1 MRDRNKDMQKKIA
14 LIEPYRHSE
23 VLRSLAILLDHQG
36 WTISIF
42 TNPTVKADL
51 YELDD
56 YQQLHWFVGDTQ
68 TPTAF
73 LKHHHEQLARQDLL
87 LFVTLVTDFKALRDY
102 IWPAPSL
109 LILHNGHTFL
119 APYSN
124 LIFPKRL
131 IDWGRFLRFLLF
143 RQARQR
149 RQLLASVD
157 YLCGPS
163 EEIQTHWL
171 KTWPSLKEQ
180 YQWIKPLPFAFFEGS
195 PTREASEVVR
205 IVIPGTVNPEGRNY
219 DLVREALQKVL
230 PRLKRKVELL
240 FLGSANRAEAKKVL
254 RSFTALETD
263 NFRCLTFSNIL
274 PQADFDRYLR
284 TTDFL
289 LLPLRSH
296 YPLGLIRER
305 YGFSNIS
312 GGLNDALRFGIPVL
326 LPKHYPIPAAIETL
340 VESYTNAEQLA
351 DLLYAWIEES
361 GFIAL
366 RDTASEQLAPYRA
379 EVLSEALDQQLSAI
393 LSR

>member
-1 MRDRNKDMQKKIA
+1 MQKKIA

-36 WTISIF
+36 WTITIF
-42 TNPTVKADL
+42 TNPAVKADL

-56 YQQLHWFVGDTQ
+56 YQQLHWLVGDTQ
-68 TPTAF
+68 APTAF
-73 LKHHHEQLARQDLL
+73 LKQHHEQLAQQDLL

-102 IWPAPSL
+102 TWPAPSL

-143 RQARQR
+143 RQAHQR

-171 KTWPSLKEQ
+171 KTWPSLKQ
-180 YQWIKPLPFAFFEGS
+180 RHQWIKPLPFAFFEGI
-195 PTREASEVVR
+195 PAREASEVVR
-205 IVIPGTVNPEGRNY
+205 MVIPGTVNPEGRNY

-230 PRLKRKVELL
+230 PRLSRKVELL
-240 FLGSANRAEAKKVL
+240 FLGSANRGEAKKVL
-254 RSFTALETD
+254 RSFAALETD
-263 NFRCLTFSNIL
+263 NFRCLTFSTIL

-305 YGFSNIS
+305 YGYSNIS

-326 LPKHYPIPAAIETL
+326 LPQHYPIPAAIKAL
-340 VESYTNAEQLA
+340 AESYTNAEQLA
-351 DLLYAWIEES
+351 DLLYAWIE
-361 GFIAL
+361 GKTFLAL
-366 RDTASEQLAPYRA
+366 RATAAEQLAPYRA
-379 EVLSEALDQQLSAI
+379 EVLSEALDRQLRAI
-393 LSR
+393 LSQ